1 MKTKRAH
8 CSSCSN
14 GSNHPI
20 WEAAIRFDADAN
32 KVPVWEC
39 RCCHQTMPRRVLA
52 KKLTAVGDLMASG
65 RDYTFEELLAATRTD
80 RLG

>member
-20 WEAAIRFDADAN
+20 WDGKEVFNIESCEWL
-32 KVPVWEC
+32 PVWEC
-39 RCCHQTMPRRVLA
+39 RCCHTTTARRVYRTARAAA
-52 KKLTAVGDLMASG
+52 KIAKYDSLIAEIQAKLG
-65 RDYTFEELLAATRTD
+65 E
-80 RLG
+80 

>member
-20 WEAAIRFDADAN
+20 WDGKDVFDVESCDWL
-32 KVPVWEC
+32 PVWEC
-39 RCCHQTMPRRVLA
+39 RCCHTTMPRRVNRTARSAA
-52 KKLTAVGDLMASG
+52 KTVWYDSLVAEIRAKHGA
-65 RDYTFEELLAATRTD
+65 
-80 RLG
+80 